1 MSNLPPNELS
11 SKSFSDLFSASEREA
26 VLRLTKSFH
35 RDDVLQALLLSK
47 WKGEEAII
55 SLEAAKVHDDADGF
69 KLIPSTTTSESPASH
84 LTEAQQ
90 IAAKADLGYIVLK
103 TEPGFE
109 HHRGIH
115 RKNWQTLWISF
126 GLEPPTRVP
135 KGWNVRHSLTKEGN
149 QKLWSAALLQ
159 GSPPMHDP

>member
-1 MSNLPPNELS
+1 MSNLQSNELS

-26 VLRLTKSFH
+26 VLRLTKSFR

-55 SLEAAKVHDDADGF
+55 SLEAARVHDDADGF
-69 KLIPSTTTSESPASH
+69 KLIPSTTTSESPAAH
-84 LTEAQQ
+84 LTEAEQ

-103 TEPGFE
+103 TQPGYE
-109 HHRGIH
+109 HHRGVH
-115 RKNWQTLWISF
+115 RKNWQTLWNSF

-135 KGWNVRHSLTKEGN
+135 KGWSLRHSLTKEGN

-159 GSPPMHDP
+159 DSPPMHDP